1 MRSVRKILFLGVF
14 WSCVTIAQQ
23 PGRDDRY
30 LISLSISGVPVE
42 GLNEQAKRA
51 MGKTSAQQ
59 NAILNEALPTLIRGQ
74 TFQLSVQITDP
85 AGTIADYTAST
96 RLKYESFGC
105 LGVSATGFVNVNPSV
120 GCKGP
125 ALPLLWIIFTDI
137 DGKPIEYNQYLFKV
151 N

>member
-1 MRSVRKILFLGVF
+1 MRSVNIILFLGVF
-14 WSCVTIAQQ
+14 LSCAASAQQ
-23 PGRDDRY
+23 PDRDDRY
-30 LISLSISGVPVE
+30 LISLSILGVPVE

-51 MGKTSAQQ
+51 MGKTAAQQ

-74 TFQLSVQITDP
+74 TFQLFVQITDP
-85 AGTIADYTAST
+85 SGMISDYTAST

-105 LGVSATGFVNVNPSV
+105 LGVSATGLVNVTPSS

-125 ALPLLWIIFTDI
+125 ALPLLWIIFTDT
-137 DGKPIEYNQYLFKV
+137 DGNSIEYNQYLFKV